1 MTMDISPDQVRYIAD
16 KLDSHSVTFS
26 LVSRDL
32 GLHVSQAK
40 RVLYAYYSLNKEKL
54 NALYVASGTQGTKKV
69 VKIVESPEESA
80 LLDQFDQISSI
91 HIFSISQSLFTFSN
105 SDIALEQL
113 RRPVDFAKVESY
125 YEQGMIRGRPLKVR
139 SRAPRPKAE
148 PIKPKEEVKKEAPKA
163 ETKPKLQYQSRKEK
177 PQTSLLS
184 NYVSRKGETKQKE
197 DETKKRKSEQP
208 SGYQYKSR
216 KTESKQ
222 PKERVIV
229 SHDAGNHEPEEEE
242 PQKKPAPAKTTDL
255 NTLFL
260 DDLSD
265 FSDNDDTN
273 EAQEKD
279 EPIVVEEDVKSKPQ
293 EEAKATVAPLL
304 PQNSSLR
311 SLTSKSPTPQAGE
324 NAGTASAGE
333 PEEHEPET
341 EPVTTVDNEG
351 YIVTK
356 KAEPK
361 KAEPKKEAKPA
372 ARQSAP
378 AKKATSS
385 KKSDGP
391 KKQAL
396 LMSFFDRR

>member
-16 KLDSHSVTFS
+16 KLDSHTVTFS
-26 LVSRDL
+26 LLSRDL
-32 GLHVSQAK
+32 GLHVSRAK

-69 VKIVESPEESA
+69 VKIVETPEESA

-91 HIFSISQSLFTFSN
+91 HIFSISQSLFNFSN
-105 SDIALEQL
+105 SDIALEHL
-113 RRPVDFAKVESY
+113 RRPVNFDKVESY
-125 YEQGMIRGRPLKVR
+125 YEQSMIRGRPFKVR
-139 SRAPRPKAE
+139 RNAPRPKAE
-148 PIKPKEEVKKEAPKA
+148 PVKPREEIKKEAPKT
-163 ETKPKLQYQSRKEK
+163 ESKPKLQYQSRKEK

-184 NYVSRKGETKQKE
+184 NYVSRKGESKQKE
-197 DETKKRKSEQP
+197 DESKKRKSEQT

-229 SHDAGNHEPEEEE
+229 SHDSEVYEPEEEE
-242 PQKKPAPAKTTDL
+242 KQKKPAPAKTTDL

-265 FSDNDDTN
+265 FSDHDDTN

-279 EPIVVEEDVKSKPQ
+279 EPIMVEEDVKDKPQ

-324 NAGTASAGE
+324 NAGTARAGE
-333 PEEHEPET
+333 SEEHEPET
-341 EPVTTVDNEG
+341 EPVTTIDDEG

-356 KAEPK
+356 KT
-361 KAEPKKEAKPA
+361 EPKKEAKPA
-372 ARQSAP
+372 ARKPTP
-378 AKKATSS
+378 AKKSTSSS